1 MSSRAPKFIATIVFF
16 LLLLVLFLYLTFPT
30 EALKKRVESEIDNNT
45 GFHAEIES
53 VSVSPFL
60 ELKINGLILDK
71 RAKDISIKVDELKI
85 KPSVLSLLFNNK
97 SVPFEAKIGEGK
109 VDGNVVFGTDTNS
122 LKLLSAELKNVHTDL
137 ITSFTKSGKDSPEI
151 DGNIDGVLNIDFGE
165 KKAQDVNG
173 SFNFTSDNMSISK
186 LKFEGLTLPSYKKL
200 LVNLNG
206 KIQKKKT
213 VIDELSF
220 ENNDF
225 DLIMVGS
232 MPLIWEIKKG
242 GKLDLR
248 LNLNLKS
255 DEAKSGLLQA
265 FMKKETDG
273 SLSAKIAG
281 TTSKPKFVKSEKL

>member
-1 MSSRAPKFIATIVFF
+1 MSSRAPKLIATIVFF
-16 LLLLVLFLYLTFPT
+16 LLFLALFLYLTFPT

-45 GFHAEIES
+45 GFHAKIDS
-53 VSVSPFL
+53 ISFSPFL
-60 ELKINGLILDK
+60 KLKINGLSLDK
-71 RAKDISIKVDELKI
+71 RAKDISIKIDELNI
-85 KPSVLSLLFNNK
+85 KPSVLSLLLNNK
-97 SVPFEAKIGEGK
+97 NVPFEAKIGDGK
-109 VDGNVVFGTDTNS
+109 VDGNVVFGPDSNS
-122 LKLLSAELKNVHTDL
+122 LNSVRAELNNVHTDL
-137 ITSFTKSGKDSPEI
+137 ITSFTKSGNDSPEFE
-151 DGNIDGVLNIDFGE
+151 GNIDGVVNVDFGQRN
-165 KKAQDVNG
+165 AQDVSG

-186 LKFEGLTLPSYKKL
+186 LTFEGFTLPSYKNL

-206 KIQKKKT
+206 KIEKKKT

-220 ENNDF
+220 ENKDF
-225 DLIMVGS
+225 DLMMVGS

-242 GKLDLR
+242 GKLDLM
-248 LNLNLKS
+248 LNLNIKS

>member
-1 MSSRAPKFIATIVFF
+1 MSSRAPKLIATIVFF
-16 LLLLVLFLYLTFPT
+16 MLFLALSLYLTFPT

-45 GFHAEIES
+45 GFHAEIDS
-53 VSVSPFL
+53 ISFSPFL
-60 ELKINGLILDK
+60 KLSINGLRLDK
-71 RAKDISIKVDELKI
+71 RAKDISIQVDELKI
-85 KPSVLSLLFNNK
+85 KPSVLSLLLDNK

-109 VDGNVVFGTDTNS
+109 VDGNVVFGPDTNS
-122 LKLLSAELKNVHTDL
+122 LSSVRAELKNVHTDL
-137 ITSFTKSGKDSPEI
+137 ISSFTKSGADSPEF
-151 DGNIDGVLNIDFGE
+151 DGNIDGVVNVDFGQRNT
-165 KKAQDVNG
+165 QDVSG

-186 LKFEGLTLPSYKKL
+186 LTFEGFTLPSYKNL

-206 KIQKKKT
+206 KIEKKKT

-225 DLIMVGS
+225 DLLMVGS